1 MSCTDP
7 IADMLTAIRNAI
19 MAAKD
24 QVDVPHSRIKEGI
37 ARVLLQEGYVS
48 AVSVLDTKP
57 ARTLR
62 IALKYSDDGEPA
74 IHRIQRVSTSGR
86 RVYCGYRE
94 LRPVIRGYG
103 IAILSTPAGILSDRE
118 CRRRRPRLGGEVLC
132 TVQ

>member
-7 IADMLTAIRNAI
+7 IADMLTCIRNAI

-37 ARVLLQEGYVS
+37 ARVLLQEGYL
-48 AVSVLDTKP
+48 AGFTVLDTKP

-62 IALKYSDDGEPA
+62 LTLKYGDNGEPA
-74 IHRIQRVSTSGR
+74 IHAIDRISTSGR
-86 RVYCGYRE
+86 RIYRGCRE
-94 LRPVIRGYG
+94 LKPVIRGYG

-132 TVQ
+132 TVK